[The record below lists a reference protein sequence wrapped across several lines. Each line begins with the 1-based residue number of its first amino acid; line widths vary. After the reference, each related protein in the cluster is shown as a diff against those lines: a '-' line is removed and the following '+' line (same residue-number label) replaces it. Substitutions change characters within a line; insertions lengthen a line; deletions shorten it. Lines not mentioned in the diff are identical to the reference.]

1 LPLLDLES
9 VQGVI
14 SESDMKN
21 YMQLAL
27 KLVGNLKEHKLIKC
41 LIAVCV
47 YYVVKENA
55 EAVLVIK
62 ILCSGLLM

>member
-1 LPLLDLES
+1 
-9 VQGVI
+9 
-14 SESDMKN
+14 MMN